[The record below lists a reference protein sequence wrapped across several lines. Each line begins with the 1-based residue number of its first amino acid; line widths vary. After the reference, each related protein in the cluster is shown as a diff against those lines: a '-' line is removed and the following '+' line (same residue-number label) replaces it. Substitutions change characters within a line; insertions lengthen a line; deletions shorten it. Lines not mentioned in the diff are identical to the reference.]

1 MIIGI
6 GNDLVAVNRV
16 AKACEKEGFLTRTFT
31 SKEIEAFRNKP
42 QSLAG
47 NFAVKEAISK
57 CFGTGFRGFELTDIE
72 VLRDDNGKPYVNL
85 YNGAKYIYDRFYG
98 KKIFVSISN
107 TEEYAMAMAVFEG
120 DEE

>member
-6 GNDLVAVNRV
+6 GNDLVAVERV

-31 SKEIEAFRNKP
+31 AKEIELFRDKP

-47 NFAVKEAISK
+47 NFAVKEAVSK

-72 VLRDDNGKPYVNL
+72 VLRDEKGKPYVNL
-85 YNGAKYIYDRFYG
+85 YNGAKDLYDSLG
-98 KKIFVSISN
+98 GTSVFVSISN
-107 TEEYAMAMAVFEG
+107 TQEYAMAMAVIERVEG
-120 DEE
+120 

>member
-6 GNDLVAVNRV
+6 GNDLVAVDRV

-31 SKEIEAFRNKP
+31 AKEIDAFKDKP

-47 NFAVKEAISK
+47 NFAVKEAVAK

-72 VLRDDNGKPYVNL
+72 VLRAANGKPYVNL
-85 YNGAKYIYDRFYG
+85 YNGAKYFYDRFNG
-98 KKIFVSISN
+98 TSIFVSISN
-107 TEEYAMAMAVFEG
+107 TEEFAMAMAVIESA
-120 DEE
+120 EV

>member
-6 GNDLVAVNRV
+6 GNDLISVERV

-31 SKEIEAFRNKP
+31 AKEIEAFKDKP

-47 NFAVKEAISK
+47 NFAVKEAVAKS
-57 CFGTGFRGFELTDIE
+57 FGTGFRGFELTDIE
-72 VLRDDNGKPYVNL
+72 VLRDDRGKPYVNL
-85 YNGAKYIYDRFYG
+85 FNGAKYMYDRFYG
-98 KKIFVSISN
+98 RKIFVSISN
-107 TEEYAMAMAVFEG
+107 TEEFAMAMVVLEA

>member
-6 GNDLVAVNRV
+6 GNDLIAVDRV
-16 AKACEKEGFLTRTFT
+16 AKACEKEAFLTRTFT
-31 SKEIEAFRNKP
+31 AKEIEAFRNKP

-72 VLRDDNGKPYVNL
+72 VLRKENGRPYVNL
-85 YNGAKYIYDRFYG
+85 YNGAKYIFNTLNASNV
-98 KKIFVSISN
+98 FVSISN
-107 TEEYAMAMAVFEG
+107 TEEFAMATAVLESK
-120 DEE
+120 EE

>member
-72 VLRDDNGKPYVNL
+72 VLREDNGKPYVNL
-85 YNGAKYIYDRFYG
+85 YNGAKHIYDTLNG
-98 KKIFVSISN
+98 TNIFVSITN
-107 TEEYAMAMAVFEG
+107 TEEYAMAMAVIEKI
-120 DEE
+120 EE

>member
-6 GNDLVAVNRV
+6 GNDLVAVERV
-16 AKACEKEGFLTRTFT
+16 AKACEKEGFLKRTFT
-31 SKEIEAFRNKP
+31 DKEIEAFRNKP

>member
-16 AKACEKEGFLTRTFT
+16 AKACEKESFLTRTFT

-72 VLRDDNGKPYVNL
+72 VLREDNGKPYVNL
-85 YNGAKYIYDRFYG
+85 YNGAKHMYDTLNG
-98 KKIFVSISN
+98 TNIFVSITN
-107 TEEYAMAMAVFEG
+107 TEEYAMAMAVIEKI
-120 DEE
+120 EE

>member
-6 GNDLVAVNRV
+6 GNDLVAVERV
-16 AKACEKEGFLTRTFT
+16 AKACEKEGFLKRTFT
-31 SKEIEAFRNKP
+31 DKEIEVFRNKP
-42 QSLAG
+42 PSLAG
-47 NFAVKEAISK
+47 NFAVKEAVSK